1 MVARVSSEDASYS
14 SVAARARFM
23 HFTRAAISGGGD
35 QATATQLAAELQHS
49 SREQRQLALQEAG
62 IFNSC
67 SLSAEGCLAM
77 KAALAIPWH
86 RLRHVRR

>member
-1 MVARVSSEDASYS
+1 MC
-14 SVAARARFM
+14 
-23 HFTRAAISGGGD
+23 FTRADVSGGTD
-35 QATATQLAAELQHS
+35 QSTATQFAAELQHS
-49 SREQRQLALQEAG
+49 SKEQRQLVLQDAG
-62 IFNSC
+62 ILNSS